1 MNADEAFQK
10 ITQAVI
16 DGEKDVVVQLV
27 KETIDQSLETIDI
40 VNKGLVPG
48 IDEVGERWEN
58 GDYFL
63 PELIVS
69 AEAMKAGMDLLQPLL
84 EKDTG
89 RAMTKGT
96 VVIGTVEGDIHDIG
110 KTLVGSLLQASGF
123 EVHDLGGDV
132 PIDTFLAKAK
142 ETNADI
148 IALSALLTTTMVEQK
163 KLIEKLKD
171 KGEAERAKYKVLV
184 GGAPVSPEWAE
195 KIGADGTAPDAM
207 SAVRLAISLIEGK

>member
-1 MNADEAFQK
+1 MDTGEAFQK

-16 DGEKDVVVQLV
+16 DGDKEEVTQLV
-27 KETIDQSLETIDI
+27 KETIDHHVEALDI
-40 VNKGLVPG
+40 VNKALVPG
-48 IDEVGERWEN
+48 IDKVGELWEN

-69 AEAMKAGMDLLQPLL
+69 AEAMKAGMDLLRPIL
-84 EKDTG
+84 ETEKG
-89 RAMTKGT
+89 GAMAKGT

-110 KTLVGSLLQASGF
+110 KTLVGSLLSANGF
-123 EVHDLGGDV
+123 EVHDLGADV
-132 PIDTFLAKAK
+132 PISEFLAKAN

-163 KLIEKLKD
+163 KLIEKLKESGDRD
-171 KGEAERAKYKVLV
+171 KFKVLV
-184 GGAPVSPEWAE
+184 GGAPASSEWAE

-207 SAVRLAISLIEGK
+207 SAVRLALSILGEK

>member
-1 MNADEAFQK
+1 MNAGEVFQK

-16 DGEKDVVVQLV
+16 DGDKEEVKRLV
-27 KETIDQSLETIDI
+27 KETINHQVEALDI
-40 VNKGLVPG
+40 VNKALVPG
-48 IDEVGERWEN
+48 IDKVGELWEN

-69 AEAMKAGMDLLQPLL
+69 AEAMRAGMDLLQPIL
-84 EKDTG
+84 ETENG
-89 RAMTKGT
+89 GAMAKGT

-110 KTLVGSLLQASGF
+110 KTLVGSLLQANGF
-123 EVHDLGGDV
+123 EVHDLGADV
-132 PIDTFLAKAK
+132 PINEFLTKAN

-163 KLIEKLKD
+163 KLIEKLNESGDRD
-171 KGEAERAKYKVLV
+171 KFKVLV

-207 SAVRLAISLIEGK
+207 SAVRLALSILGEK

>member
-1 MNADEAFQK
+1 MNSGDAFQK

-16 DGEKDVVVQLV
+16 DGQKEEVTQLV
-27 KETIDQSLETIDI
+27 KETVDNQVQALDI
-40 VNKGLVPG
+40 VNKALVPG
-48 IDEVGERWEN
+48 IDKVGELWEN

-84 EKDTG
+84 EKDKSN
-89 RAMTKGT
+89 AMNKGT

-110 KTLVGSLLQASGF
+110 KTLVGSLLQANGF
-123 EVHDLGGDV
+123 EVHDLGADV

-163 KLIEKLKD
+163 KLIEKLND
-171 KGEAERAKYKVLV
+171 KGEAERAKHKVLV
-184 GGAPVSPEWAE
+184 GGAPVSPEWTE

-207 SAVRLAISLIEGK
+207 SAVRLAISLLERK

>member
-1 MNADEAFQK
+1 LNTGEAFQK

-16 DGEKDVVVQLV
+16 DGNKEEVTQLV
-27 KETIDQSLETIDI
+27 KETMDHKVEALDI
-40 VNKGLVPG
+40 VNKALVPG
-48 IDEVGERWEN
+48 IDKVGELWEN

-84 EKDTG
+84 ETEKG
-89 RAMTKGT
+89 SAMAKGT

-110 KTLVGSLLQASGF
+110 KTLVGALLSAKGF
-123 EVHDLGGDV
+123 NVHDLGADV
-132 PIDTFLAKAK
+132 AISSFLEKAK

-163 KLIEKLKD
+163 NLIEQLIENGD
-171 KGEAERAKYKVLV
+171 REKYKVLV
-184 GGAPVSPEWAE
+184 GGAPVSPEWSE
-195 KIGADGTAPDAM
+195 RIGADGTAPDAM
-207 SAVRLAISLIEGK
+207 SAVRLAISLLEEK